1 MAEQSCKQASRREST
16 DNSSQELVKK
26 RKLISET
33 KITDLNYD
41 CLYSIFKLLSI
52 RDTMRMCDVG
62 KKFVEPTRWIVK
74 KFNLQHTL
82 HVNSPYASSIPSRR
96 IKSIGQALSKINL
109 NYWDNFGE
117 SVFVVEESI
126 LEYCSELTEL
136 TLRNGKSAS
145 FESIKMPI
153 AKLKMLHLDN
163 CILGPVFS
171 QFSKWLPQLR
181 TLTVINCMVLD
192 ESCIGNMAT
201 TMPALESMHLDV
213 VRKIHFNDRNGSVE
227 RYTLCNTDEIIKRNG
242 HIKCFRTTSDTK
254 PRRLLNISKSMKRLE
269 MLEFQTVNRQFKGS
283 SYRSINFKWVKTL
296 VLTIGGNEWCHCPF
310 VFDFL
315 EELNITCFSFVE
327 PWMLFARSNQ
337 IKKLKLYMDGCR
349 PNLSQLMAI
358 SSSWPSL
365 IEVTMHLNGVPLG
378 DIITFIHSISNL
390 QRFNLLPW
398 VGTPPVTF
406 ESHKFGELKRELSDK
421 FKIVSG
427 FSLLTF
433 SLVRLN

>member
-26 RKLISET
+26 RKLINET

-41 CLYSIFKLLSI
+41 CLYSIFKWMSI
-52 RDTMRMCDVG
+52 GDTIRMIDVC

-74 KFNLQHTL
+74 KLNLQHTFY
-82 HVNSPYASSIPSRR
+82 VNSCYKPSIPSRR
-96 IKSIGQALSKINL
+96 IKSYGQVLSKINL
-109 NYWDNFGE
+109 NYLTFDD
-117 SVFVVEESI
+117 SVFAVEESI

-181 TLTVINCMVLD
+181 TLTVIKCMVLD

-213 VRKIHFNDRNGSVE
+213 VRKIHFNEDNVSVE
-227 RYTLCNTDEIIKRNG
+227 RYTLCNTDVIIKRNG

-269 MLEFQTVNRQFKGS
+269 MLEFQAVNSQFKGS
-283 SYRSINFKWVKTL
+283 SYRSINFQWVKTL
-296 VLTIGGNEWCHCPF
+296 VLTISGYERCHCPF

-315 EELNITCFSFVE
+315 EELKITCSSFVE
-327 PWMLFARSNQ
+327 PWMFFARSNQ

-358 SSSWPSL
+358 SSTWPSL

-390 QRFNLLPW
+390 QRFNLLAW
-398 VGTPPVTF
+398 VGFTPVTF
-406 ESHKFGELKRELSDK
+406 EIDKFEELKRQLSDK
-421 FKIVSG
+421 FKSVSG
-427 FSLLTF
+427 FGQIRF